1 MGFFTP
7 FLQKCFYMY
16 KLEVVTLSIGI
27 AHFLNSRCLHPQNP
41 TSSQRDLHFLIS
53 HCHKSSVCSVF
64 NSGICNFLFS
74 AVANILLAR
83 FSTAGFTFLS
93 FPLSKFLCLPS
104 FQQRDLQ
111 FLIFRCC
118 KHSSCPI
125 FNGRICISQ
134 FSAVY
139 GIFAEKEDLNNLR
152 FLKQPSPDNPEFC
165 ERKPLDKRRFEL
177 FYHEQHKCKKG
188 VYLSLKSMYPQAEK
202 VAKGSNTTSPLSEL
216 ARISFAMSFSGFWV
230 G

>member
-1 MGFFTP
+1 MPAWFSTARFTFFDFPLPKIFRLLGF
-7 FLQKCFYMY
+7 L
-16 KLEVVTLSIGI
+16 
-27 AHFLNSRCLHPQNP
+27 
-41 TSSQRDLHFLIS
+41 QRDLHFLIS
-53 HCHKSSVCSVF
+53 RCQRSSVYSVF
-64 NSGICNFLFS
+64 YSGICNFLFS

-104 FQQRDLQ
+104 FQQRDLH
-111 FLIFRCC
+111 FLIFRCF

-125 FNGRICISQ
+125 FNGGICISQ

-188 VYLSLKSMYPQAEK
+188 DIFCSLAIILLPRTFFEITQ
-202 VAKGSNTTSPLSEL
+202 
-216 ARISFAMSFSGFWV
+216 
-230 G
+230 